1 MPSDAPFDTFHWE
14 PQPLAQKLVSE
25 LLLDFL
31 HRCPAAADLAR
42 HMKTDSGTRFADW
55 VDSIEEPATATL
67 RTRLLETGFTHRPAP
82 GAPDCH
88 IHRGAIFPA
97 IILGPARAP
106 ESALHGTAADGITKV
121 SIKVDSVADFLATWK
136 LDRPV
141 EGEPLTP
148 FRRALC
154 FTGTNAEM
162 WCVERHGDRGF
173 EPVAA
178 DPRRSLASAKH
189 LEAFRRRNRDYG
201 IGPEADRRGFA
212 HALALIDSA
221 IDDLGTDWACDLF
234 FQAER
239 DYWQRRNR
247 AARVQ
252 KARQDSLGLGWANH
266 DHHTYR
272 SSRSFYPQLV
282 AALEKLGFHSR
293 ERFYAG
299 AEAGWGAQVLEQPVT
314 GITIFADVD
323 MSPEELAG
331 DFPHEGFPKDKDG
344 AGTIGLWCDLHGEA
358 FLQAG
363 MHHLECI
370 FDWHALKDQL
380 ALEAQIRTMDPFTTF
395 PYLRQAFTQGE
406 RWPVD
411 PRRIE
416 LALSRAHITPAQAE
430 NFRAFGA
437 VGSHLENL
445 ERNDG
450 FKGFNQTG
458 VSEIIARTDP
468 RTLAAAGT

>member
-1 MPSDAPFDTFHWE
+1 MPAPALDTFNWQ
-14 PQPLAQKLVSE
+14 PQPMAQKLVSE
-25 LLLDFL
+25 LVIDFL
-31 HRCPAAADLAR
+31 SRCPGAAELAR

-55 VDSIEEPATATL
+55 IDFIEEPASPTL
-67 RTRLLETGFTHRPAP
+67 KKRLLETGFTHEPAP
-82 GAPDCH
+82 GAPDCY
-88 IHRGAIFPA
+88 IHKGAIFPA
-97 IILGPARAP
+97 VLL
-106 ESALHGTAADGITKV
+106 SADRTTRVG
-121 SIKVDSVADFLATWK
+121 IKVDSVDDFLATWK
-136 LDRPV
+136 LDHPV
-141 EGEPLTP
+141 EGECLTQ
-148 FRRALC
+148 FRRVRC
-154 FTGTNAEM
+154 FTGTDAEM
-162 WCVERHGDRGF
+162 WAVERHGWRGF
-173 EPVAA
+173 EPVPASPAVALAA
-178 DPRRSLASAKH
+178 ARH
-189 LEAFRRRNRDYG
+189 LEAFRRRSRDYG
-201 IGPEADRRGFA
+201 IGPEADLRGFA
-212 HALALIDSA
+212 RAMALIDSA
-221 IDDLGTDWACDLF
+221 IDDLGRDWTCDLF

-239 DYWQRRNR
+239 DFWQRRNR

-252 KARQDSLGLGWANH
+252 KARQDALGLGWANH

-272 SSRSFYPQLV
+272 SSRAFYPQLIS
-282 AALEKLGFHSR
+282 ALEKLGFHSR

-323 MSPEELAG
+323 MSPEELQG
-331 DFPHEGFPKDKDG
+331 DFAHEGFAAEKDD

-411 PRRIE
+411 PRRTE
-416 LALSRAHITPAQAE
+416 LALSRGHITAAQAE

-458 VSEIIARTDP
+458 VSQIIAKTDP
-468 RTLAAAGT
+468 RKLAGAGT

>member
-1 MPSDAPFDTFHWE
+1 MSSSAPFDSFNWE
-14 PQPLAQKLVSE
+14 PQPLGQKLVSE

-31 HRCPAAADLAR
+31 HRCPGAENLAR
-42 HMKTDSGTRFADW
+42 HMKNDSGTRFADW
-55 VDSIEEPATATL
+55 VDSIEEPETPSL
-67 RTRLLETGFTHRPAP
+67 RDRLRDAGFTREPMP
-82 GAPDCH
+82 GAPECFVH
-88 IHRGAIFPA
+88 KGAIFPA
-97 IILGPARAP
+97 IILATGSTQAANGQAGASGPAR
-106 ESALHGTAADGITKV
+106 V
-121 SIKVDSVADFLATWK
+121 SLKVDSVADFLATWK
-136 LDRPV
+136 LDRPI
-141 EGEPLTP
+141 EGEPLTQ
-148 FRRALC
+148 FRRARC
-154 FTGTNAEM
+154 FTGDGAEL
-162 WCVERHGDRGF
+162 WCVERHGYRGF
-173 EPVAA
+173 APVPA
-178 DPRRSLASAKH
+178 DPARCLASVRH

-201 IGPEADRRGFA
+201 IGPESDRRGFA
-212 HALALIDSA
+212 HALALIDGA

-252 KARQDSLGLGWANH
+252 KARQDALGLGWANH

-272 SSRSFYPQLV
+272 SSRSFYPQLI
-282 AALEKLGFHSR
+282 AALEKLGFHGR

-331 DFPHEGFPKDKDG
+331 DFPHEGFTDDRDEV
-344 AGTIGLWCDLHGEA
+344 GTIGLWCDLHGEA

-363 MHHLECI
+363 MHHLECQ

-416 LALSRAHITPAQAE
+416 LSLARGHITPAQAE

-458 VSEIIARTDP
+458 VSQIIAKTDP
-468 RTLAAAGT
+468 RKLAAAGA